1 MYTINSLTRVHA
13 GRQGETG
20 LRRVAIDCTAWTE
33 AYPGLTIALVAIRP
47 GETEPYVP
55 TGVTLADG
63 ILTWIPDAVDTAI
76 AGTGL
81 LGIQGTDASEHV
93 IKSAKTT
100 YVVESAVDTP
110 QGYVPAEPEES
121 WLAHAEAV
129 LQDMLDRLAAQ
140 SAGTITDWLEENIT
154 QETGYVIDTS
164 LSVTGAAADAKVVGD
179 ILTPA
184 AVDLA
189 SLTRAGIVSDDHLTV
204 TDTYLTT
211 AGKTTSSSN
220 YNASPFIAV
229 KAGDVIRF
237 GLFAGSST
245 GVFAFYLTDTPNTNA
260 EYVVVGAGASRIK
273 EDSYTCPSAGF
284 IRYCTRKDQT
294 THYLYVEN
302 VMADGEK
309 VRYAGLT
316 AGLAAVN
323 TELASAMMVDYAS
336 ATFTDGYISPSGAI
350 SSPTAN
356 AEVVSEPLY
365 GVSRLDFSQTFAESQ
380 SIWIAVGAWG
390 AEGFISGSRSTYST
404 TGTTKAGSYE
414 CPEGTQYVR
423 ICFRTFSAT
432 YDLTLTGVYS
442 PVANAKKI
450 AATNDRISAAAAKGS
465 VLKLLKPCYDHLFLN
480 DYNDGITIPSES
492 LFHVRLSR
500 ALGFDMIEA
509 NVATTSDG
517 VYFVHHLD
525 NDAGQFGRY
534 FHHVDGTT
542 DISAVKASEVTWA
555 WIEQNVRYNSAIPKY
570 RTRPVLLEEFLSEC
584 KKQKVI
590 PFITATA
597 QDVVETVKQYFGDD
611 NYVAY
616 RGSRAYS
623 PTAPIFQW
631 KSYATKAEI
640 LAYCDTFG
648 PPMIYGMANPTDF
661 TDAEL
666 AEIITALHD
675 AGYYIG
681 VSYQDKDWHK
691 FAGMGFDFNG
701 TQMSVNRIASGNLYN
716 IDAAFGFDGFN
727 YTNATEADGV
737 LTWSADGTFGPN
749 VANTVHPVS
758 MVDIEIWFEG
768 TITLYAKGEMK
779 SNVTYTSDGT
789 ASIFR
794 TLPIVNGDVSLTF
807 AVTSGTKIFD
817 ARFKASRV

>member
-1 MYTINSLTRVHA
+1 MYNITNLSRVHA

-20 LRRVAIDCTAWTE
+20 LRKVVIDCSAWTQS
-33 AYPGLTIALVAIRP
+33 YPDLSIALVAIRP

-55 TGVTLADG
+55 TGVTLSDG

-81 LGIQGTDASEHV
+81 LGVQGTDASEHV

-100 YVVESAVDTP
+100 YMVESAVDTP
-110 QGYVPAEPEES
+110 QGYVPSEPEES

-140 SAGTITDWLEENIT
+140 SAGAITDWLEENIT

-164 LSVTGAAADAKVVGD
+164 LTVTGAAADAKAVGD

-204 TDTYLTT
+204 ANAYLTST
-211 AGKTTSSSN
+211 GKQTGSTN
-220 YNASPFIAV
+220 YNASPFIPV

-237 GLFAGSST
+237 GLYAGNTSS
-245 GVFAFYLTDTPNTNA
+245 VFAFYTSNVEGVAAD
-260 EYVVVGAGASRIK
+260 YVCAGLSPTRIK
-273 EDSYTCPSAGF
+273 EDSYTCPSDGY

-294 THYLYVEN
+294 THYLYIEN
-302 VMADGEK
+302 VLADGLK
-309 VRYAGLT
+309 VRFDDLT
-316 AGLAAVN
+316 TGLAA
-323 TELASAMMVDYAS
+323 TDAELASAMVVDYAS
-336 ATFTDGYISPSGAI
+336 ASFTTGYISPSGNI
-350 SSPTAN
+350 SAATSN
-356 AEVVSEPLY
+356 AEVTSEPLY
-365 GVSRLDFSQTFAESQ
+365 GVSKLTFTLSFEESK
-380 SIWIAVGAWG
+380 SMWIAVGAWS
-390 AEGFISGSRSTYST
+390 ADGFIAGSRATY
-404 TGTTKAGSYE
+404 TGTTAALSGTFD
-414 CPEGTQYVR
+414 CPDGTQYVR
-423 ICFRTFSAT
+423 ISFRTYDST
-432 YDLTLTGVYS
+432 YALALKGHYS

-450 AATNDRISAAAAKGS
+450 ADTNERISEATS
-465 VLKLLKPCYDHLFLN
+465 RTSILRSLRPCYDHLFLN
-480 DYNDGITIPSES
+480 DYNDAITIPSES
-492 LFHVRLSR
+492 IYHVRLSR
-500 ALGFDMIEA
+500 ALGFNTIEA
-509 NVATTSDG
+509 NVSTTSDG

-542 DISAVKASEVTWA
+542 DISAVKASDVTWA
-555 WIEQNVRYNSAIPKY
+555 WIEANVRYNSSIPKY
-570 RTRPVLLEEFLSEC
+570 RTRPTLLTEFLSEC
-584 KKQKVI
+584 KKQQIV
-590 PFITATA
+590 PFVTSTDQA
-597 QDVVETVKQYFGDD
+597 VVELATQYMGAD
-611 NYVAY
+611 NFIAY
-616 RGSRAYS
+616 GGTRTLC
-623 PTAPIFQW
+623 PTAPIYQW
-631 KSYATKAEI
+631 RRLTTKADI
-640 LAYCDTFG
+640 LAFCESYG
-648 PPMIYGMANPTDF
+648 PPMIYGMSDPTVF

-666 AEIITALHD
+666 VEIVSALHA

-691 FAGMGFDFNG
+691 YAGMGFDFNG

-727 YTNATEADGV
+727 YTNATETDGV